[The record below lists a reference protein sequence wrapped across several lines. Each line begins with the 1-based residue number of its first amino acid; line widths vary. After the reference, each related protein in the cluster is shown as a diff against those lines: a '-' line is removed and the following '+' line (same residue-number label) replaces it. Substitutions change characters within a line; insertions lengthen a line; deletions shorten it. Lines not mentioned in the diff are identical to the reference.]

1 MTSQSDLARRA
12 GRLQSLFNDV
22 ANGKRKIST
31 PADAQLFLEAVQK
44 RQPPSLCIEIIISSS
59 SGLEAIRCCVRV
71 DLTLAFVQSH
81 TLKLIDYLSNPDIKA
96 LADGQFLQELLLVI
110 AQPPT
115 VWNTLVN
122 LFLAHSLSEEA
133 LRPFAWLV
141 LELISLP
148 SKLGLDI
155 LKDVQAIV
163 EDGSLIQATAH
174 EVRELGY
181 KVHKA
186 FQIRSCSSSTD
197 QTNSPGGRHDND
209 FANFREIAIYPTT
222 DEFLATAKPF
232 YRKAEEVF
240 EAGTAERA
248 GIHLDNQFRLFRED
262 MLAELRN
269 DLQIAS
275 GRKKGRTSALKL
287 GNLIPV
293 GIETEDKNRGKKC
306 SLAVQCFSG
315 LEILL
320 KMDVPGRRKF
330 LDDNRNFLK
339 HQAFGALCSGKDIYG
354 FAFVDRNLDL
364 LVKEPPVVLLQF
376 TDSQALS
383 KALLALRSVEGV
395 QFILVDTPVF
405 AYEPVLNGLKDMMD
419 LPLQEM
425 LLDSQ
430 SLDSYEPVGAVRA
443 RVLELRS
450 SSIAGEEEIS
460 LGSKGV
466 KIDKSQLDSL
476 LNALMSTVSIIQ
488 GPPGLLNQLYVQ
500 V

>member
-1 MTSQSDLARRA
+1 MTSQSNLSRRD
-12 GRLQSLFNDV
+12 GKLQNLFNDV
-22 ANGKRKIST
+22 VNGKRKIST
-31 PADAQLFLEAVQK
+31 PADSQLFLEAMQK
-44 RQPPSLCIEIIISSS
+44 RQPPSLCIELIISRS

-71 DLTLAFVQSH
+71 GLTLDFVQSH

-110 AQPPT
+110 VQPPT

-122 LFLAHSLSEEA
+122 LFLAHSLSEED
-133 LRPFAWLV
+133 LRPFSWLV

-155 LKDVQAIV
+155 LNDVQAIV
-163 EDGSLIQATAH
+163 KDGSLIQAKAH

-181 KVHKA
+181 KIQKA

-209 FANFREIAIYPTT
+209 FTNFREIAIYPTT

-240 EAGTAERA
+240 EVGKAERA
-248 GIHLDNQFRLFRED
+248 SIHLDNQFRLFRED

-269 DLQIAS
+269 DFQIAS

-287 GNLIPV
+287 GNLIVV

-315 LEILL
+315 LEKLL
-320 KMDVPGRRKF
+320 EMDVPGRRQF

-339 HQAFGALCSGKDIYG
+339 HQAFGALCCGNDIYG

-383 KALLALRSVEGV
+383 KALLALKSVEGV

-405 AYEPVLNGLKDMMD
+405 AYEPVLNGLKDVID

-430 SLDSYEPVGAVRA
+430 SRDSYKPVTAVQSLA
-443 RVLELRS
+443 LKLRS
-450 SSIAGEEEIS
+450 NSIAEEEEIS